1 MAKLKTAWFCSSCG
15 NKQAKW
21 TGQCTVCNAWNSFQE
36 EVLTDPLSHKASFGS
51 STFGFHSLSKP
62 IKLKDISS
70 QPLNRQK
77 SGFQELDKTLGGG
90 IVPGSL
96 ILLGGDPGIGKST
109 LSLQIAHGL
118 SNMSE
123 RVLYVSGEESLE
135 QIALRA
141 KRLGIDEGQ
150 EILFCNTTEVNA
162 ISKQMEE
169 LKPKLAIIDSIQ
181 ILFTDGIPSSPGS
194 VTQVRECT
202 SKLMQAAKT
211 LDIAT
216 VIIGHVTKAGEIAGP
231 KVLEHLVDTVLY
243 FEGDKSQN
251 LRLVRAIKNRFG
263 PLDEIAVFQMTAEGL
278 SEVANPSQLFIE
290 DRARGT
296 SGSVIIPMMEG
307 TRPILIEAQAL
318 VTETFFSNP
327 SRRSTGLDT
336 NRLALLLAVC
346 EKRAKMRLHQSDIFV
361 SITGG
366 FKITEPAADLGIVLA
381 IASSLANSPFDPD
394 TIAVGEVGLGGEVR
408 GVSRIESRIKEG
420 IQMGFSKCIVPKKNE
435 KAAQAFKES
444 IDIISVEWVEEAIDQ
459 FIR

>member
-1 MAKLKTAWFCSSCG
+1 MCG
-15 NKQAKW
+15 
-21 TGQCTVCNAWNSFQE
+21 TWNSFQE
-36 EVLTDPLSHKASFGS
+36 ELIADSILGNGKISLGGG
-51 STFGFHSLSKP
+51 TFGFHSLAKP

-70 QPLNRQK
+70 QPLHRQK
-77 SGFQELDKTLGGG
+77 SGFSELDKTLGGG

-109 LSLQIAHGL
+109 LSLQIAHK
-118 SNMSE
+118 SSE
-123 RVLYVSGEESLE
+123 QSDRVLYVSGEESLE

-141 KRLGIDEGQ
+141 KRLGIDDSQ

-162 ISKQMEE
+162 IVKQIEE
-169 LKPKLAIIDSIQ
+169 LKPNLVIIDSIQ
-181 ILFTDGIPSSPGS
+181 ILFLEGIPSSPGS

-202 SKLMQAAKT
+202 ARLMQTAKT
-211 LDIAT
+211 LDVAT
-216 VIIGHVTKAGEIAGP
+216 IIIGHVTKAGEIAGP

-251 LRLVRAIKNRFG
+251 LRLIRAIKNRFG
-263 PLDEIAVFQMTAEGL
+263 PLDEIAVFQMSAEGL
-278 SEVANPSQLFIE
+278 AEVTNPSQLFIE

-346 EKRAKMRLHQSDIFV
+346 EKRAKMKLHQSDIFV

-366 FKITEPAADLGIVLA
+366 FKVTEPAADLGVVLA
-381 IASSLANSPFDPD
+381 IASSFANKPFDPD
-394 TIAVGEVGLGGEVR
+394 TLAVGEVGLGGEVR
-408 GVSRIESRIKEG
+408 GISRIESRIKEG
-420 IQMGFSKCIVPKKNE
+420 IQMGFSRCIVPKKNY
-435 KAAQAFKES
+435 KAASTFSHSLK
-444 IDIISVEWVEEAIDQ
+444 IIPVEWVEEAIDL
-459 FIR
+459 FF